1 MPKLYRWLVPA
12 ILLNLVIFMHSF
24 MNAFISGAESGSV
37 VRLVSD
43 ILDYVGIDISLNL
56 LSFIIRK
63 MAHFGFFLLL
73 AILWYKSFEHLNMKP
88 VIYFTLIHGLM
99 SAITDETIQGF
110 TVGRSKELRD
120 VFIDFT
126 GVLVGLLVMYVYETF
141 KKKTTR

>member
-1 MPKLYRWLVPA
+1 MVSTSY
-12 ILLNLVIFMHSF
+12 S
-24 MNAFISGAESGSV
+24 FISEAESGLV

-88 VIYFTLIHGLM
+88 VIYFTLIHGL
-99 SAITDETIQGF
+99 TI
-110 TVGRSKELRD
+110 
-120 VFIDFT
+120 
-126 GVLVGLLVMYVYETF
+126 
-141 KKKTTR
+141 

>member
-1 MPKLYRWLVPA
+1 
-12 ILLNLVIFMHSF
+12 
-24 MNAFISGAESGSV
+24 
-37 VRLVSD
+37 
-43 ILDYVGIDISLNL
+43 
-56 LSFIIRK
+56 
-63 MAHFGFFLLL
+63 
-73 AILWYKSFEHLNMKP
+73 MKP

-120 VFIDFT
+120 VLIDFT